1 MNNHKDAANASNGGP
16 PRSLMITGLFILALL
31 YTLYLARDLFLPI
44 VLAVLLHFLLRPA
57 VRILKKARMPEQV
70 GAGLIIVV
78 LLSAFG
84 FAFYKLSGPASQ
96 WLAQAPPIL
105 RKIENEIRQWRGPV
119 QQVKKAADQVERIA
133 GMEEGSKVREVQ
145 IREPGLSETLFA
157 GTRAF
162 VATVVVMILLL
173 YFLLASGDLFLEKT
187 LRVLPTLTDK
197 KRAVGIAYN
206 MEEHISRY
214 LLSVTAINIGL
225 GIAETFAMFLLG
237 MPNPVLWGTMAAIF
251 NFVPYLGALAG
262 CVTVGMVGYVQ
273 TGQLEWGLLVGAVY
287 FGVTAIEG
295 GFVTP
300 MLLAHRLTLN
310 PVVLLVGVIFWG
322 WLWGIAG
329 TLLAVPLM
337 SSIKIFCD
345 HIEPLMPIG
354 EFLGQ

>member
-1 MNNHKDAANASNGGP
+1 MNNRNDEANSGNGA
-16 PRSLMITGLFILALL
+16 PRSLVITGLFILALF

-57 VRILKKARMPEQV
+57 VRVLKKARVPEQI
-70 GAGLIIVV
+70 GAGLILVV
-78 LLSAFG
+78 LVSAFG
-84 FAFYKLSGPASQ
+84 LGFYKLSGPASQ

-105 RKIENEIRQWRGPV
+105 RKMENEIRQWRGPV
-119 QQVKKAADQVERIA
+119 QQVKKAADQVDRIT

-162 VATVVVMILLL
+162 VATIVVMILLL

-225 GIAETFAMFLLG
+225 GVAEVFAMFFLG
-237 MPNPVLWGTMAAIF
+237 MPNPVLWGAMAAVF
-251 NFVPYLGALAG
+251 NFVPYLGAMAG
-262 CVTVGMVGYVQ
+262 SVIVGTVGYVQ
-273 TGQLEWGLLVGAVY
+273 TGQLEWGLLVAVVY
-287 FGVTAIEG
+287 FGITAIEG
-295 GFVTP
+295 GIVTP

-322 WLWGIAG
+322 WLWGIPG

-337 SSIKIFCD
+337 SSMKIFCD
-345 HIEPLMPIG
+345 HIEPLAPIG